1 MGKHN
6 HGRRLEE
13 MKQQLDKEIPSRR
26 QVFHSFVAEEK
37 WRHYKLDILDELR
50 TKKWLSNP
58 TTLEDVPVTI
68 RKQYLYQQEFYSCLE
83 HLPPLRLK

>member
-6 HGRRLEE
+6 HGHRLEE
-13 MKQQLDKEIPSRR
+13 MKQQLDKAIPSRR
-26 QVFHSFVAEEK
+26 QVFRSFVAGEK
-37 WRHYKLDILDELR
+37 WRYYKLDILDELR
-50 TKKWLSNP
+50 TKKWMSNP

-68 RKQYLYQQEFYSCLE
+68 QKQHLYQQDFYSCLK

>member
-1 MGKHN
+1 MNKHDQ
-6 HGRRLEE
+6 GRSLEE

-26 QVFHSFVAEEK
+26 EVFRSFVAGEK

-50 TKKWLSNP
+50 TKKWMLNP

-68 RKQYLYQQEFYSCLE
+68 KKKFLYQHEFYSCE
-83 HLPPLRLK
+83 KSLPPFR